1 MCPSFGGL
9 KTVNVLTQ
17 NPPVKVVISLQKSHF
32 VSLIFYFFKHQF
44 YGTQQIDF
52 PMTQKNV
59 VINHARQ
66 RKKKVE
72 VLGKQYAPAFAI
84 HRKLSQF
91 PPPSSLSIFFDI

>member
-17 NPPVKVVISLQKSHF
+17 NPPVKLLFHSKKAIS
-32 VSLIFYFFKHQF
+32 SLIFYLFFKHQF

-66 RKKKVE
+66 RKKKV
-72 VLGKQYAPAFAI
+72 
-84 HRKLSQF
+84 
-91 PPPSSLSIFFDI
+91 